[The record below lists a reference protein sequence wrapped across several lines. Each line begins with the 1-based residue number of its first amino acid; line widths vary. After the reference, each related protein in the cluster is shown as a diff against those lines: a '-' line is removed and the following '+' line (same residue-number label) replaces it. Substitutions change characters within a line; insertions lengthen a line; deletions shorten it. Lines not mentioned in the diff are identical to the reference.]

1 MLSII
6 QLIGGVRSGINQ
18 TIVENFELFKPTS
31 TLKRKICQIFNLT
44 SSRRATSTP
53 VMQRVMKEP

>member
-18 TIVENFELFKPTS
+18 TIVENFELFKPTVH
-31 TLKRKICQIFNLT
+31 LNEKYVKYLI
-44 SSRRATSTP
+44 
-53 VMQRVMKEP
+53 